1 MLSFSWVISMKYF
14 LVIVIFGLQ
23 FGGGMQMTFLCFGNM
38 MNKSLGNSQKFLI
51 PVVTPSSLL
60 LLIVTNY
67 SREKIGFLD
76 VEVIKKGNQLV
87 TAQPAC
93 TVLWTSPYGHIS
105 VETYWTI
112 IGQKQDIQVLTLAL
126 QCLVCTWH
134 QEIWKNTSLKTYFM
148 DVLEDVPR
156 TSRCKCNFG
165 TFLGEFQD
173 VSPKLKEY
181 EITKFLVSNTHICS
195 TKTGNITTEM
205 RFVLMFKIDVLGTSR
220 ERHLPDVTFIRRH
233 LCKTS
238 LGSLSENLKP

>member
-93 TVLWTSPYGHIS
+93 TVLWASPYGHIS

-112 IGQKQDIQVLTLAL
+112 IGQKQDIQV
-126 QCLVCTWH
+126 
-134 QEIWKNTSLKTYFM
+134 F
-148 DVLEDVPR
+148 
-156 TSRCKCNFG
+156 NFG
-165 TFLGEFQD
+165 SA
-173 VSPKLKEY
+173 VSGMHLASRNMEKYFPKNLFYGRPRGRPK
-181 EITKFLVSNTHICS
+181 
-195 TKTGNITTEM
+195 
-205 RFVLMFKIDVLGTSR
+205 
-220 ERHLPDVTFIRRH
+220 DVTLQVQLWNVFRRI
-233 LCKTS
+233 LGRFSKT
-238 LGSLSENLKP
+238 KRI